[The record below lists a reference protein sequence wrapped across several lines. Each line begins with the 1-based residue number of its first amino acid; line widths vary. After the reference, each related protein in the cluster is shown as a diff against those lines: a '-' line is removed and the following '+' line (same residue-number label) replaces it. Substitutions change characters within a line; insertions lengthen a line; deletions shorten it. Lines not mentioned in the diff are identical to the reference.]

1 MIQVLITDDHAI
13 VRRGLR
19 QILTDT
25 KDIVVAGE
33 AETGSQAVKLARRE
47 AFDVLLL
54 DISLPD
60 RNGIEVLKQ
69 IRKEQPKLA
78 VLMLSMHAEH
88 EFAVRALKA
97 GACGYLTKKSAPAQ
111 LITAIRTVA
120 AGKKYVTPA
129 LGEVLAHALSGD
141 SERPPHQA
149 LSDREFQTLRLIAS
163 GKTLSEISGE
173 MHLSPK
179 TISVYRARL
188 LQKLMLKNN
197 SEITRYALKNRLVE

>member
-1 MIQVLITDDHAI
+1 MIRVLVIDDHAI
-13 VRRGLR
+13 VRRGLK

-25 KDIVVAGE
+25 RDIVVAGE
-33 AETGSQAVKLARRE
+33 AESGSQALKLARCE

-69 IRKEQPKLA
+69 IKKEQPKLA
-78 VLMLSMHAEH
+78 VLMLSMHAEQ

-97 GACGYLTKKSAPAQ
+97 GASGYLTKKSAPAQ
-111 LITAIRTVA
+111 LITAIRSVA
-120 AGKKYVTPA
+120 AGRKYVTPA
-129 LGEVLAHALSGD
+129 LGEVLAHVLSGD
-141 SERPPHQA
+141 TERPPHQV
-149 LSDREFQTLRLIAS
+149 LSDREFQTLRFIAS
-163 GKTLSEISGE
+163 GKNLSEISGE

-197 SEITRYALKNRLVE
+197 SEITRYAIKNQLVE